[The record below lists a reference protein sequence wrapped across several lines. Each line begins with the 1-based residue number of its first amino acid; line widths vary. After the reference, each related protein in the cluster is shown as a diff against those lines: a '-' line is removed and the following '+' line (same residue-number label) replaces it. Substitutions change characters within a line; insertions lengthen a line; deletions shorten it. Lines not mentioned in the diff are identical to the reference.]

1 MFKNIKNYLK
11 KFKKKKI
18 YKNYFLRDNLKLEI
32 EKNLAVIGKWSYG
45 NPTIYRWDWESKII
59 IGNFCSLGPDICFY
73 IGGNHRLD
81 WISTSP
87 LPADQF
93 SKVFKEA
100 NKIDNFS
107 KSRGNIEIGHD
118 VWIGGRS
125 TILSGVKIG
134 TGAVIAAGSVVV
146 NDVEPYTVSGGNPN
160 KEIKKR
166 FDDDTIKKILSTEWW
181 LMRDQEIDILSKY
194 LLSNDIKNFFTHV
207 DLVKNNYY

>member
-1 MFKNIKNYLK
+1 M
-11 KFKKKKI
+11 
-18 YKNYFLRDNLKLEI
+18 
-32 EKNLAVIGKWSYG
+32 
-45 NPTIYRWDWESKII
+45 
-59 IGNFCSLGPDICFY
+59 
-73 IGGNHRLD
+73 
-81 WISTSP
+81 
-87 LPADQF
+87 PADQF

>member
-1 MFKNIKNYLK
+1 MK
-11 KFKKKKI
+11 
-18 YKNYFLRDNLKLEI
+18 
-32 EKNLAVIGKWSYG
+32 S
-45 NPTIYRWDWESKII
+45 S
-59 IGNFCSLGPDICFY
+59 
-73 IGGNHRLD
+73 
-81 WISTSP
+81 
-87 LPADQF
+87 
-93 SKVFKEA
+93 A

>member
-1 MFKNIKNYLK
+1 MFKNIKIYLK

-45 NPTIYRWDWESKII
+45 NPTICRWDWESKII
-59 IGNFCSLGPDICFY
+59 IGNFCSLGPDICFF
-73 IGGNHRLD
+73 IGGNHKLD
-81 WISTSP
+81 WITTSP
-87 LPADQF
+87 LPAPQF

-100 NKIDNFS
+100 NKIDIFS
-107 KSRGNIEIGHD
+107 EKSRGNIEIGHD

-134 TGAVIAAGSVVV
+134 TGAVIAAGTVVV
-146 NDVEPYTVSGGNPN
+146 NDVDPYTVSGGNPN

-166 FDDDTIKKILSTEWW
+166 FNDDVIKKILSTEWW
-181 LMRDQEIDILSKY
+181 LMRDQEIDVLSKY
-194 LLSNDIKNFFTHV
+194 LLSNDIESFFIYV
-207 DLVKNNYY
+207 DKIKK